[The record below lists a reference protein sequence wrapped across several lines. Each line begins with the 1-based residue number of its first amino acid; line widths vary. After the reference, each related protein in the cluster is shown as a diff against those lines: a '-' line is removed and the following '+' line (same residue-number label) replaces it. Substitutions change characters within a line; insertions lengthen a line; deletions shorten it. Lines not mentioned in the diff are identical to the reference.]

1 MAEQVSENK
10 SKRLNSYL
18 WTEKYRPESISVVIL
33 PKTIKN
39 LFGKFIEQK
48 EVPNILL
55 YSSTPGTGKTTVAK
69 ALLNDCNYDYLYINS
84 SSENGI
90 DVLRDRISK
99 FASMASY
106 DDRKKAVIL
115 DEFDGASINL
125 QSALRAFIEEFH
137 NHCRFIITCNYVTKI
152 IEPLKSRLQLIDFN
166 FSDEKNKDAHSAKIY
181 GRLSKILVR
190 EKIDFDESVLK
201 KIIATYYP
209 DMRRML
215 NILQRY
221 STENGIINNDIF
233 NYDKIDE
240 EFYELILNRKITQA
254 REYIIQK
261 NYNYDELFRALF
273 DNLIPKMDKSLRGP
287 AIVTIAQYQYW
298 SSQVL
303 DKEINFTACLIEL
316 ISLE

>member
-1 MAEQVSENK
+1 MSEQISENK

-33 PKTIKN
+33 PTTMKN
-39 LFGKFIEQK
+39 LFKKFIEQK

-55 YSSTPGTGKTTVAK
+55 YSSTPGTGKTTAAK
-69 ALLNDCNYDYLYINS
+69 ALLNDCNYDYIYINA

-106 DDRKKAVIL
+106 DDRNKAVIL
-115 DEFDGASINL
+115 DEFDGASANL
-125 QSALRAFIEEFH
+125 QAALKAFIEEFH
-137 NHCRFIITCNYVTKI
+137 KHCRFIITCNHITKI

-166 FSDEKNKDAHSAKIY
+166 FSDDKNKAAHSDKIY
-181 GRLSKILVR
+181 KRLVKVLER
-190 EKIDFDESVLK
+190 EKIDFEPEILT
-201 KIIATYYP
+201 KIVATYYP

-261 NYNYDELFRALF
+261 NYNYDELYRSLF
-273 DNLIPKMDKSLRGP
+273 DNLIPKMEKQLRGP

-298 SSQVL
+298 SSQVM

-316 ISLE
+316 ISLD